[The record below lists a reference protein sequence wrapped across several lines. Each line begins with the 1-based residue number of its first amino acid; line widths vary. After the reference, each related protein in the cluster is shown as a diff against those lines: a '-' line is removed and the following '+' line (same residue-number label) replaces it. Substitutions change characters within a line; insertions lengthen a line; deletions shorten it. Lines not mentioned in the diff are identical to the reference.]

1 MLVVTHQRKI
11 ADHHMDTNI
20 TERSVKLSVKLETRR
35 VLHD

>member
-11 ADHHMDTNI
+11 ADHHMDI
-20 TERSVKLSVKLETRR
+20 SFTERSVSWSVKLETRR